1 MSEEEKEPTTVDANG
16 QTKSRFRIWKEKLIT
31 HEDAYH
37 SHKILGV
44 LVLGIIIWRFV
55 MVIVDFDSDMG
66 FASHPNWTFPTL
78 LVHLALNLSS
88 LQFKIPKQRIKD
100 GGRIWPEYRLR
111 E

>member
-1 MSEEEKEPTTVDANG
+1 MSEEEEPTTVLDANNKN
-16 QTKSRFRIWKEKLIT
+16 KSRFQVWKEKLIT

-44 LVLGIIIWRFV
+44 LVLAIIIWRFA
-55 MVIVDFDSDMG
+55 MVLVDFDSDMG
-66 FASHPNWTFPTL
+66 FESHPNWTFPTL
-78 LVHLALNLSS
+78 LVHIALNLSS